1 MIFKKTQ
8 PPEQSNFALYELWN
22 SYNNIFQLFNPF
34 PDEYDDTQTDYYYFG
49 WESINGSWLIR
60 KRSKTSSLY
69 TEANNVNNPTYA
81 TLALAWVDRVS
92 LTYP

>member
-8 PPEQSNFALYELWN
+8 PPKQGDFALYELWN

-34 PDEYDDTQTDYYYFG
+34 PDSYDDKQSDFYYFG
-49 WESINGSWLIR
+49 WTSINGSWLIR

-69 TEANNVNNPTYA
+69 TEATINNNATYA
-81 TLALAWVDRVS
+81 TLALAWVDRMS